1 MRLTTELK
9 ELTKSVRDM
18 SEQRDIL
25 LTSIEELKK
34 KMELSTKD
42 LQ

>member
-25 LTSIEELKK
+25 LISIEELKK

>member
-9 ELTKSVRDM
+9 ELTKSVGDM